1 MMSGTISAALLMV
14 LPVMLN
20 QMVSIVVMLGSWGI
34 VHFVA
39 RPMVYSSSSS
49 SRATG
54 FVLGAAFQG
63 IAMGYLLLAAV
74 MTSLDLF
81 GNPFILIGQALGL
94 TGLTAFGM
102 MVYLL
107 TGPKK
112 LNYIAAIMPM
122 LGLPMIVLM
131 VISFVFPVTGT
142 FGILLSGAFVA
153 FSAIG
158 LLYQLNVVIH
168 KMPAEMATQASFEVM
183 IGLLVLFWNIL
194 SFIIRMQR
202 R

>member
-1 MMSGTISAALLMV
+1 
-14 LPVMLN
+14 
-20 QMVSIVVMLGSWGI
+20 
-34 VHFVA
+34 
-39 RPMVYSSSSS
+39 
-49 SRATG
+49 
-54 FVLGAAFQG
+54 
-63 IAMGYLLLAAV
+63 MGYLLLAAV

-107 TGPKK
+107 TGPK

-183 IGLLVLFWNIL
+183 IGLLVLFGIFYPL
-194 SFIIRMQR
+194 SSGCRGGRGSPIRREVSEFIFQHRDTAHVMKSIRVVFVPKR
-202 R
+202 SFAFKP